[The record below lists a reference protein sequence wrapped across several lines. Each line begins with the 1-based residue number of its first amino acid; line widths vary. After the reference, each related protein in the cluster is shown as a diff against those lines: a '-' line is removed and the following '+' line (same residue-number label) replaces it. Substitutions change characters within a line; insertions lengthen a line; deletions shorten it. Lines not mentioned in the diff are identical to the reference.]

1 MAASYQV
8 VLRAMEEGME
18 EVMGTPMVMIF
29 VPANTREAEKTGDA
43 IQILQDAIQILQDA
57 CGGRDSDKLQKA
69 LCLIQVPCAKGAAL
83 ALENIIEVTA
93 RCDAASG
100 ALGAVKAAERTTRD
114 LVVLRCLASYGGAT
128 GFVPDDPW
136 GRHAMLDAAELA
148 FGHALSR
155 DLKAALCLSFH
166 KLIPATMRPAT
177 AKAKAKARPA
187 MAKAKAKAKARP
199 ARPATA

>member
-1 MAASYQV
+1 
-8 VLRAMEEGME
+8 
-18 EVMGTPMVMIF
+18 MGTPKVMII

-43 IQILQDAIQILQDA
+43 IRILQDAIQILQDA
-57 CGGRDSDKLQKA
+57 CGGRDPDKLQKA

-93 RCDAASG
+93 RCDDAG

-114 LVVLRCLASYGGAT
+114 VVVLRCLASFGGAT

-136 GRHAMLDAAELA
+136 DRHAMLDAAELA

-155 DLKAALCLSFH
+155 DLKAALCLAFH
-166 KLIPATMRPAT
+166 KLRPPT
-177 AKAKAKARPA
+177 AFLGPGPPRSRPRRA
-187 MAKAKAKAKARP
+187 MVKAKAKAKARP

>member
-1 MAASYQV
+1 MAAPYPV

-18 EVMGTPMVMIF
+18 EVMGTPMVMII
-29 VPANTREAEKTGDA
+29 VPANTREAEKKGDA
-43 IQILQDAIQILQDA
+43 IRILQDAIQILQP
-57 CGGRDSDKLQKA
+57 GQDSGKLQKA
-69 LCLIQVPCAKGAAL
+69 LCFIQVPCAKGAAL

-93 RCDAASG
+93 RCDDAG

-114 LVVLRCLASYGGAT
+114 VVVLRCLASFGGAT

-136 GRHAMLDAAELA
+136 DRHAMLDAAELA

-166 KLIPATMRPAT
+166 KLRPAT
-177 AKAKAKARPA
+177 VRPA
-187 MAKAKAKAKARP
+187 TGPPRSRPRRAMVKAKAKAKARP

>member
-1 MAASYQV
+1 
-8 VLRAMEEGME
+8 
-18 EVMGTPMVMIF
+18 MVMFI
-29 VPANTREAEKTGDA
+29 VPANTREVEKKEDA
-43 IQILQDAIQILQDA
+43 IRILQDAIEILQDA
-57 CGGRDSDKLQKA
+57 IEI
-69 LCLIQVPCAKGAAL
+69 IQLRMAISLMNVPCTKGAAL
-83 ALENIIEVTA
+83 ALKNIMEVAA
-93 RCDAASG
+93 RCDDAD

-114 LVVLRCLASYGGAT
+114 VVVLRCLASFGGAT

-136 GRHAMLDAAELA
+136 DRHAMLDAAELA
-148 FGHALSR
+148 FGHPLSR

-166 KLIPATMRPAT
+166 KLRPATVRPAT

>member
-18 EVMGTPMVMIF
+18 EVMVTPMVMII
-29 VPANTREAEKTGDA
+29 VPANTREAEKKDDA
-43 IQILQDAIQILQDA
+43 IRILQDAIQILQP
-57 CGGRDSDKLQKA
+57 GRDSGKLQKA

-83 ALENIIEVTA
+83 ALKHVMEVAA
-93 RCDAASG
+93 RCDDDS

-136 GRHAMLDAAELA
+136 DRHLMLDAAELA

-155 DLKAALCLSFH
+155 DLKAALCLAFS
-166 KLIPATMRPAT
+166 KMRPAT

-187 MAKAKAKAKARP
+187 TAKAKAKARP

>member
-1 MAASYQV
+1 MAASYPV

-29 VPANTREAEKTGDA
+29 VPANTREAEKKGDAIRILQGA
-43 IQILQDAIQILQDA
+43 IQILQP
-57 CGGRDSDKLQKA
+57 GRDSGKLQKA
-69 LCLIQVPCAKGAAL
+69 LCFIQVPCAKGAAL
-83 ALENIIEVTA
+83 ALKNIMEVAA
-93 RCDAASG
+93 RCDDAD

-114 LVVLRCLASYGGAT
+114 VVVLRCLASFGGAT

-136 GRHAMLDAAELA
+136 DRHAMLDAAELA

-155 DLKAALCLSFH
+155 DLKAALCLAFH
-166 KLIPATMRPAT
+166 KLRPPT
-177 AKAKAKARPA
+177 AFLGPGPPRSRPRRA
-187 MAKAKAKAKARP
+187 MGKAKAKAKARP

>member
-1 MAASYQV
+1 MAASYPV

-18 EVMGTPMVMIF
+18 EVMVTPMVMII
-29 VPANTREAEKTGDA
+29 VPANTREAEKKGDA
-43 IQILQDAIQILQDA
+43 IRILQDAIQILQP
-57 CGGRDSDKLQKA
+57 GQDSGKLQKA

-83 ALENIIEVTA
+83 ALKNIMEVAA
-93 RCDAASG
+93 RCDDDS

-136 GRHAMLDAAELA
+136 DRHAMLDAAELA

-155 DLKAALCLSFH
+155 DLKAALCLAFH
-166 KLIPATMRPAT
+166 KLRPPTAAAKAK

-187 MAKAKAKAKARP
+187 TAKAKAKARP